1 MRPMDLA
8 DLARESDA
16 EAAPA
21 LRTPRI
27 LMFSERNIYEQE
39 VWRCPFAEFEG
50 VLQEF
55 DAVDIVAPKPA
66 KWYPIGKRVAARLG
80 QKFKTPLN
88 PGIPKTVLEKDY
100 DVFFAVCEKPSE
112 LLNVNS
118 VQGWKDRCKTSFCW
132 LAEFWVKDM
141 ATHRS
146 CLEVLSQF
154 DFVFSFIPGLD
165 PFRRV
170 LKGQCMY
177 LPGAIDAFRFCPY
190 PNPPRRCIDLLSIG
204 RRSERTHRAL
214 LRVAE
219 RDRIFYVYDTL
230 SNLAAYNLN
239 HHRLLLT
246 NMAKR
251 SRYFIANPGKI
262 DSPGETDKTS
272 EFGFRHFEGAAAGAL
287 IIGERPRNSEFDRI
301 FHWKDALIDLPF
313 DGENIGEIMR
323 ELDKQPERQIA
334 ARRNNMVQMLL
345 HHDWAYRWE
354 HVLNLAKVAPSRELL
369 KRKERLK
376 QLADLVAQVPIEP

>member
-1 MRPMDLA
+1 
-8 DLARESDA
+8 
-16 EAAPA
+16 
-21 LRTPRI
+21 
-27 LMFSERNIYEQE
+27 
-39 VWRCPFAEFEG
+39 
-50 VLQEF
+50 
-55 DAVDIVAPKPA
+55 
-66 KWYPIGKRVAARLG
+66 
-80 QKFKTPLN
+80 
-88 PGIPKTVLEKDY
+88 
-100 DVFFAVCEKPSE
+100 
-112 LLNVNS
+112 
-118 VQGWKDRCKTSFCW
+118 
-132 LAEFWVKDM
+132 
-141 ATHRS
+141 
-146 CLEVLSQF
+146 
-154 DFVFSFIPGLD
+154 
-165 PFRRV
+165 
-170 LKGQCMY
+170 
-177 LPGAIDAFRFCPY
+177 
-190 PNPPRRCIDLLSIG
+190 
-204 RRSERTHRAL
+204 

-334 ARRNNMVQMLL
+334 ARDIWFDAAAPRLG
-345 HHDWAYRWE
+345 
-354 HVLNLAKVAPSRELL
+354 VLMGTRRTRYVTCRVSSWRE
-369 KRKERLK
+369 KRG
-376 QLADLVAQVPIEP
+376 